1 MENKK
6 PYTYLFL
13 DLDGT
18 LTDSMEGIT
27 RSVAYALRYFGIE
40 VQNMNELCPFIGPP
54 LIDSFRDFYNFSE
67 EEANKAVALYRERF
81 AKTGIYE
88 NKLYDGVVEFL
99 KDAKEQD
106 YSLILAT
113 SKPTVFAKEILRF
126 FELSDLF
133 KDVVG
138 SNLDGTLH
146 SKADVIRHAI
156 ETNKLI
162 DKSTIV
168 MIGDRMHDIAG
179 AKSNNIDSIGVLHG
193 FGNREE
199 LENAGADYI
208 VSDIHELRRFLLQ

>member
-6 PYTYLFL
+6 PYTCLFL

-27 RSVAYALRYFGIE
+27 RSVAYALSHFGIE
-40 VQNMNELCPFIGPP
+40 VQDMNELCPFIGPP

-88 NKLYDGVVEFL
+88 NRLYDGVVEFL

-146 SKADVIRHAI
+146 SKADVIRYAI